1 MQWPRCFFAV
11 AVLAAVG
18 LAAVVC
24 QPASAP
30 PQPHPPPHRPPLPPA
45 SASIGLVVAAH
56 SGAASWLDEF
66 KYSTDVWVYSKG
78 RTCTPFS
85 KRGLRCVPLAN
96 YGREGASYLHHIVSR
111 WDDLAELTV
120 FAQEE
125 PQEHSPDFLTL
136 VRTFIS
142 NSSFA
147 SLAEVGGALPLTD
160 RFRDVAVPGPIPPRE
175 QRELLRVPS
184 AGHCRVYTETRDREM
199 VPVGPHAFSYSKGD
213 LQKVI
218 RRWRKDHKVPSGE
231 STLDFIWRHFE
242 FGRPPAPSAYTMA
255 YSGVFAAT
263 RLPSTI
269 PHRVSCARR
278 RFGRGRCPSGA
289 AGSRM

>member
-242 FGRPPAPSAYTMA
+242 FCGGLNTTPVRLADARRRRARTRWRTLESSPPHA
-255 YSGVFAAT
+255 
-263 RLPSTI
+263 
-269 PHRVSCARR
+269 R